1 MTARVLLPEM
11 LIVTGTPRSGTS
23 MWMQILV
30 AAGFEAIGEPF
41 SGDWSA
47 LLKVA
52 NPDGFW
58 ESQLIGG
65 VYYRTNPHPFTGNF
79 LFPEQTKF
87 HAVKILIPGLVR
99 SDLAYIDRVIATV
112 REWREF
118 AASRTRLRELDR
130 ELQMEHAEHGYE
142 THELLMRL
150 ELPPALEWWVDNF
163 GLLRDIATRRY
174 AAHVCSYQALL
185 DDPERE
191 IDSVMKWL
199 GRGDAR
205 KAVAAIKP
213 ERRTVREQMPTPELE
228 PELAA
233 VFDELYDHI
242 HRGKPLSAAFLTEL
256 NQTDARLRPQLV
268 AHEAQAR
275 IAAAQAMLAELE
287 RTRVNQPSTP

>member
-1 MTARVLLPEM
+1 M

-47 LLKVA
+47 LLSVA
-52 NPDGFW
+52 NPDGYW

-65 VYYRTNPHPFTGNF
+65 IYYRTNPHPFTGNF

-87 HAVKILIPGLVR
+87 HAVKVLIPGLVR
-99 SDLAYIDRVIATV
+99 SDLAYLDRVIATV

-118 AASRTRLRELDR
+118 AVSRQRLRELTR
-130 ELQMEHAEHGYE
+130 ESIGFE
-142 THELLMRL
+142 THEILMRL
-150 ELPPALEWWVDNF
+150 ELPPELEWWVDNF

-191 IDSVMKWL
+191 ISAVIDWL

-213 ERRTVREQMPTPELE
+213 NRRTVREAPPAPDIE
-228 PELAA
+228 PEIAE

-242 HRGKPLSAAFLTEL
+242 HRGLPLTAAFLTRL
-256 NQTDARLRPQLV
+256 NETDARLRPRLI
-268 AHEAQAR
+268 AHETQAR
-275 IAAAQAMLAELE
+275 IAAARTMLAELGPAS
-287 RTRVNQPSTP
+287 Q

>member
-1 MTARVLLPEM
+1 M

-47 LLKVA
+47 LLSVA

-65 VYYRTNPHPFTGNF
+65 VYYRTNPHPFTGSF

-118 AASRTRLRELDR
+118 AVSRERLRELNR
-130 ELQMEHAEHGYE
+130 ELVGLE
-142 THELLMRL
+142 THELLMRH

-191 IDSVMKWL
+191 ITAVIDWL
-199 GRGDAR
+199 GRGDAG

-213 ERRTVREQMPTPELE
+213 ERRTVREVAPTPDIE
-228 PELAA
+228 PEIAE
-233 VFDELYDHI
+233 VFDELYDHV
-242 HRGKPLSAAFLTEL
+242 HRGKPLSAAFLTRL
-256 NQTDARLRPQLV
+256 NETDARLRPRLV
-268 AHEAQAR
+268 AHETRAR
-275 IAAAQAMLAELE
+275 IAAAQAMLAELAH
-287 RTRVNQPSTP
+287 PK

>member
-1 MTARVLLPEM
+1 M

-47 LLKVA
+47 LLKAA

-65 VYYRTNPHPFTGNF
+65 VYHRTNPHPITGNF
-79 LFPEQTKF
+79 LFPEQTQF

-118 AASRTRLRELDR
+118 AASREHLRELNQAAIG
-130 ELQMEHAEHGYE
+130 LE
-142 THELLMRL
+142 THELLLRH
-150 ELPPALEWWVDNF
+150 ELPAVLEWWVDNF

-191 IDSVMKWL
+191 IDSVIAWL

-213 ERRTVREQMPTPELE
+213 ERRSVTAVEQAPGPEIE
-228 PELAA
+228 PEIAA
-233 VFDELYDHI
+233 VFDDLYDHV
-242 HRGKPLSAAFLTEL
+242 HRGKPLSAAFVQEL
-256 NQTDARLRPQLV
+256 NQTDARLRPRLL
-268 AHEAQAR
+268 AHETKAR

-287 RTRVNQPSTP
+287 RRDGKHPE

>member
-1 MTARVLLPEM
+1 M

-65 VYYRTNPHPFTGNF
+65 VYYRTNPHPITGNF

-118 AASRTRLRELDR
+118 AASRERLRELNR
-130 ELQMEHAEHGYE
+130 ATVGLEA
-142 THELLMRL
+142 HELLLRH
-150 ELPPALEWWVDNF
+150 ELPPVLEWWIDNF

-191 IDSVMKWL
+191 IDSVITWL

-205 KAVAAIKP
+205 KAVTAIKP
-213 ERRTVREQMPTPELE
+213 ERRTVREAPPTPEIE
-228 PELAA
+228 PEIAA
-233 VFDELYDHI
+233 VFDELYDHV

-256 NQTDARLRPQLV
+256 NHTDARLRPRLL
-268 AHEAQAR
+268 AHEAKAR
-275 IAAAQAMLAELE
+275 IAAARAMLSELDRREQSNRAE
-287 RTRVNQPSTP
+287 PSVWAE

>member
-1 MTARVLLPEM
+1 M

-65 VYYRTNPHPFTGNF
+65 VYYRTNPHP
-79 LFPEQTKF
+79 
-87 HAVKILIPGLVR
+87 
-99 SDLAYIDRVIATV
+99 YIDRVIATV

-118 AASRTRLRELDR
+118 AASRERLRELNR
-130 ELQMEHAEHGYE
+130 EAIGLEA
-142 THELLMRL
+142 HELLLRH
-150 ELPPALEWWVDNF
+150 ELPPVLEWWIDNY

-174 AAHVCSYQALL
+174 AAHVCSYQSLL

-191 IDSVMKWL
+191 IGSVMTWL

-213 ERRTVREQMPTPELE
+213 QRRTLREQPPTPEIE
-228 PELAA
+228 PEIAT

-242 HRGKPLSAAFLTEL
+242 HRGRPLSAAFLQEL
-256 NQTDARLRPQLV
+256 NHTDARLRPRML

-275 IAAAQAMLAELE
+275 IAAAQAMLGELE
-287 RTRVNQPSTP
+287 RRDGSP

>member
-1 MTARVLLPEM
+1 M

-47 LLKVA
+47 LLKAA

-65 VYYRTNPHPFTGNF
+65 VYHRTNPHPLTGNF

-118 AASRTRLRELDR
+118 AASRERLRELNR
-130 ELQMEHAEHGYE
+130 TAIGLE
-142 THELLMRL
+142 THELLMRH
-150 ELPPALEWWVDNF
+150 ELPPVLEWWIDNF

-185 DDPERE
+185 EDPERE
-191 IDSVMKWL
+191 IAAVIGWL

-213 ERRTVREQMPTPELE
+213 ERRTVREQPPTPDIE
-228 PELAA
+228 PEIAS
-233 VFDELYDHI
+233 VFDELYDHV
-242 HRGKPLSAAFLTEL
+242 HRGKPLSAAFLGEL
-256 NQTDARLRPQLV
+256 NQTDARLRPRLL

-287 RTRVNQPSTP
+287 RRDPVE